1 MKLHPA
7 LKDPEMKH
15 PRLTNALLDAGM
27 ILIIVSS
34 IGLLITIFYGGFGQY
49 MSGGFMALIAGA
61 LFVAGAKHVSKM
73 HRHHSIDEGR
83 PTLRRVK

>member
-15 PRLTNALLDAGM
+15 PRLANALLDVGM

-34 IGLLITIFYGGFGQY
+34 IGLLFTIFYWGVGQY
-49 MSGGFMALIAGA
+49 MSGGFLALIAGA
-61 LFVAGAKHVSKM
+61 LFVARAKQVAKM
-73 HRHHSIDEGR
+73 RRHQSIDEGR